1 MDALH
6 LLLAFEAGMLGTHD
20 DLAEQE
26 MTTAQ
31 ESDHF

>member
-1 MDALH
+1 MDTFH
-6 LLLAFEAGMLGTHD
+6 LMLAFEAGVLGTHD